1 MVDSQ
6 NPLPGRSRDIDISKP
21 SSRRPQGPKLNWLWF
36 LIFLLIAAIIF
47 FLGDQGRLG
56 WMPLLIFGLPVVAIA
71 CWIAWILV
79 VRRGIL
85 TWGRLARAPARA
97 LARGDKAGAERAL
110 SAALERAHRFSLH
123 DHRRG
128 LMLLELA
135 SYVKN
140 QGRYPDAKALFE
152 ECIDILGRRWQSN
165 PMDYFIAL
173 NNYAV
178 YLIDVCDFMA
188 AQNTLEKVLD
198 LALFWKK
205 GPGAQS
211 VATENSVRLAET
223 CFHLN
228 LVFLFVRMDAP
239 AEARDHLEEADAI
252 VPKLTRQQEA
262 TLGDYHRAVAALLLY
277 AEGRFADAAG
287 QLRDVKNQD
296 HLLGLHVRAKLHLV
310 AREFSQAE
318 QVLHKLFDLERD
330 KGSAHR
336 PGLQDHTMDLAES
349 LFGQGKVDDAFAALQ
364 KARAIVADFALPTTT
379 AWRQALIR
387 WLQRAQELGRT
398 DAVAS
403 LETELQQAPAA
414 SDHGITISTRL
425 RVRAL

>member
-1 MVDSQ
+1 MEDDESTKRAAPTRMSPMGDS
-6 NPLPGRSRDIDISKP
+6 GRPRDIDISKP
-21 SSRRPQGPKLNWLWF
+21 GRRQSKTGWLWLLATLLVAVF
-36 LIFLLIAAIIF
+36 LYVAN
-47 FLGDQGRLG
+47 QGRLNWHLN
-56 WMPLLIFGLPVVAIA
+56 WMPLVILGLFLLVAG
-71 CWIAWILV
+71 WIAWILI

-97 LARGDKAGAERAL
+97 LARGDRAEAERAL
-110 SAALERAHRFSLH
+110 SAALERARRFSPH

-152 ECIDILGRRWQSN
+152 ECIDILDRRWQSN
-165 PMDYFIAL
+165 PMGYFIAL

-287 QLRDVKNQD
+287 RLRDVKNQE
-296 HLLGLHVRAKLHLV
+296 HLLALHVRAKLHLV

-318 QVLHKLFDLERD
+318 QVL
-330 KGSAHR
+330 
-336 PGLQDHTMDLAES
+336 
-349 LFGQGKVDDAFAALQ
+349 
-364 KARAIVADFALPTTT
+364 
-379 AWRQALIR
+379 
-387 WLQRAQELGRT
+387 
-398 DAVAS
+398 
-403 LETELQQAPAA
+403 
-414 SDHGITISTRL
+414 
-425 RVRAL
+425 